1 MDYNAIILNI
11 FNYASVLFAILAA
24 LVFVVNIIVEVIKTA
39 FTKLP
44 TSYLTILVSIVV
56 AVLALFIAA
65 AVLEITIM
73 WYYAV
78 GAVVV
83 GIFVSY
89 AAMFGF
95 DKFKDA
101 WEKMKEYS
109 KMK

>member
-73 WYYAV
+73 WYYAL

>member
-11 FNYASVLFAILAA
+11 FNYASVLFAVLAA

-44 TSYLTILVSIVV
+44 TSYLTIIVSIVV
-56 AVLALFIAA
+56 AVLAMFIAA
-65 AVLEITIM
+65 AVLDISIM

-95 DKFKDA
+95 DKFKEA